1 MPAEATDELRD
12 FHRFLSEK
20 LSNHP
25 GSCSPEQALD
35 EWRRLHPDRHA
46 TEDDLAAIQE
56 ALADVA
62 KGDRGIPFTE
72 FDRAFRKRHNLPGQ
86 P

>member
-1 MPAEATDELRD
+1 
-12 FHRFLSEK
+12 

-25 GSCSPEQALD
+25 GSYSPEQALD
-35 EWRRLHPDRHA
+35 EWRRLHPDKQ
-46 TEDDLAAIQE
+46 AAEEELVASQE

-62 KGDRGIPFTE
+62 QDDRGIAFAE
-72 FDRAFRKRHNLPGQ
+72 FDREFRKRHHLPGQ

>member
-1 MPAEATDELRD
+1 MPAQATDELRD
-12 FHRFLSEK
+12 FHQFLSKK
-20 LSNHP
+20 LSNHA

-35 EWRRLHPDRHA
+35 EWRRLHPDQQA
-46 TEDDLAAIQE
+46 AEEDLAAIRE

-62 KGDRGIPFTE
+62 QGDCGVPFAE
-72 FDRAFRKRHNLPGQ
+72 FDRAFRKRHHLPGQ